1 MEETYIEERPVKR
14 DWAMHLAKALRG
26 ARELA
31 NYAAV
36 PDSVP
41 LVGGMKL
48 GDTLMGQSPEGAE
61 RFAYGERM
69 TSGRGQTLAMRP
81 ETFDLAM
88 LAPLP
93 TGGGRATTMAAKPLE
108 KATGESIVKALREP
122 KIKQTVD
129 DPQRIAFPGIYD
141 RPDKIAREAEAKVA
155 PESPLLKRLFGVTR
169 DDLFE
174 MSKRSGNEAGVIPGA
189 AKNPKG
195 SAAAE
200 GVMTKRNETRLL
212 DVISELRGNSPEL
225 WKGMHGWYTM
235 DPQYHKMVELLGKE
249 EGAKAYHRLN
259 TFGGIESPNMPVPI
273 EFQRASAANWLANS
287 GRWDDWKKFGGLK
300 DEQRQLVAPADMMA
314 LKGRVGHERASTSQE
329 KFLNTGEHGMESPK
343 APPYI
348 KASSVPDL
356 GFQTDLLVGDA
367 HWSRGVGLADTRTN
381 KAFDASVETP
391 ELQQLAPWFRDRI
404 AGKAGLEPV
413 PAQAILWGGFSP
425 STGVKTAIGAPK
437 LELHAIEIGKAAA
450 RMGISPEKA
459 RDLILSGKAHAGLV
473 GRQATNAD
481 AGKLLETQIK
491 DAAISELRRK
501 SQRDEQE

>member
-1 MEETYIEERPVKR
+1 MAETYIEETPVKR
-14 DWAMHLAKALRG
+14 NWAMQLAKALRS
-26 ARELA
+26 ARDVG

-36 PDSVP
+36 PESVP
-41 LVGGMKL
+41 LVGGIKL

-61 RFAYGERM
+61 RLAYGERM
-69 TSGRGQTLAMRP
+69 TSGRGQTLAIRP
-81 ETFDLAM
+81 ETLDLAM

-93 TGGGRATTMAAKPLE
+93 TSGARAPMMAAKPLE
-108 KATGESIVKALREP
+108 KAAGESLVKALRTP

-129 DPQRIAFPGIYD
+129 DPQRIAYPGIYD
-141 RPDKIAREAEAKVA
+141 RPDVIAREAEAKVA
-155 PESPLLKRLFGVTR
+155 PESPLLKQLFGVTR
-169 DDLFE
+169 DDLYE
-174 MSKRSGNEAGVIPGA
+174 MSKRSGNESGVIPGA

-200 GVMTKRNETRLL
+200 GVMNRRNENRLL
-212 DVISELRGNSPEL
+212 DVINELRGNSPEL
-225 WKGMHGWYTM
+225 WKGMHAWYTM
-235 DPQYHKMVELLGKE
+235 DPQYHKMVELLGPE

-273 EFQRASAANWLANS
+273 EFQRASAANWLANT
-287 GRWDDWKKFGGLK
+287 GRWDDWKKFGGLR
-300 DEQRQLVAPADMMA
+300 DEERQLVAPADMMA

-348 KASSVPDL
+348 KASSVPEL
-356 GFQTDLLVGDA
+356 GFQTDLPVGDA
-367 HWSRGVGLADTRTN
+367 HWSRAVGLADTRTN

-391 ELQQLAPWFRDRI
+391 ELQQLAPWFRNRI
-404 AGKAGLEPV
+404 ASKAGLEAV

-425 STGVKTAIGAPK
+425 RTGVKTAIGAPK
-437 LELHAIEIGKAAA
+437 LELHAIEIGKAAE

-473 GRQATNAD
+473 GRDMTNAD
-481 AGKLLETQIK
+481 IGKLLEK
-491 DAAISELRRK
+491 DMKSAAISELRRK
-501 SQRDEQE
+501 SQRDDEE